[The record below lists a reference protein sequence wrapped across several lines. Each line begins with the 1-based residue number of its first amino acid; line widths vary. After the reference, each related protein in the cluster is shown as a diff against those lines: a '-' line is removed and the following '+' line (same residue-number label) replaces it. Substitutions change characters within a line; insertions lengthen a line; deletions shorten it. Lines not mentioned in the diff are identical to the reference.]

1 MASSGYFVLNDK
13 MKDDIYKNGTDEAKI
28 AVKFLETFCNSNSI
42 KFDFVILS
50 SSNTFGAKFDP
61 DFVYIYFNKLPSNNG
76 RNYATYGFLKNN
88 IPKYNLFISLP
99 FPAG

>member
-76 RNYATYGFLKNN
+76 RNYCYLWFFEKIIYQN
-88 IPKYNLFISLP
+88 ITSSRMILFI
-99 FPAG
+99 F